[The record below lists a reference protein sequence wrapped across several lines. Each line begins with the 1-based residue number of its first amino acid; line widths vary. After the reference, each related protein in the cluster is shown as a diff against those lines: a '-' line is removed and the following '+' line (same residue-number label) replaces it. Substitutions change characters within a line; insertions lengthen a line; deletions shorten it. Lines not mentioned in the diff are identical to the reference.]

1 MTCKY
6 SKNINISYKIISY
19 KNIRIKTKV
28 ILVNQAKN
36 LRSVDMI
43 LVFINIDEKGLE
55 YINAVTSILQNAEF
69 NRIWKLPECCIH
81 CTDIF
86 LA

>member
-55 YINAVTSILQNAEF
+55 YINAVT
-69 NRIWKLPECCIH
+69 
-81 CTDIF
+81 
-86 LA
+86 